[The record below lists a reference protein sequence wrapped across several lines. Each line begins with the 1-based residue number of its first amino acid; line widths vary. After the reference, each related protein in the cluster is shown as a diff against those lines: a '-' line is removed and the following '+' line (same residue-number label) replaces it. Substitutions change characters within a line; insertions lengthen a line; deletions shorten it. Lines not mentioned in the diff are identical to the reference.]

1 MHEPPYPT
9 ELKPYGR
16 ALVDLA
22 RRRADV
28 LCLSGDLTKQTEVDL
43 FQADSRTGSSTA
55 AWPRRT

>member
-1 MHEPPYPT
+1 MREPPYAT

-22 RRRADV
+22 RRRGDI

-43 FQADSRTGSSTA
+43 FQAESQTGSSTA
-55 AWPRRT
+55 AWPRGT